1 VAVKETEMKHT
12 LLTLLVILVVGVV
25 GCRAL
30 LDEITPARIPDRSK
44 DYAEVNPEDIG
55 GFPSLNDATD
65 TRVEI
70 IIKHRDTQIG
80 LKRRAEDDTMAY
92 KDALGFIDQA
102 ITDSYALQA
111 LVIGSPENP
120 ISLLGLLAPLG
131 LGALAGKELFKRGKD
146 YSPQEYEAGIAKA
159 KVEGNNNA

>member
-1 VAVKETEMKHT
+1 MRNVVIT
-12 LLTLLVILVVGVV
+12 LLLVLVVGIV

-30 LDEITPARIPDRSK
+30 LDDLTPAKIPERSK
-44 DYAEVNPEDIG
+44 EYAEVTPEDIG
-55 GFPSLNDATD
+55 GFPSLGDATD

-102 ITDSYALQA
+102 IADSYALQA
-111 LVIGSPENP
+111 IVIGSPENP

-131 LGALAGKELFKRGKD
+131 LGAFAGKELFKRGKD
-146 YSPQEYEAGIAKA
+146 YSPEEYEAGVAKA

>member
-1 VAVKETEMKHT
+1 MKSVMVT
-12 LLTLLVILVVGVV
+12 LLLVLVIGIV

-30 LDEITPARIPDRSK
+30 LDDLTPAKIPERSK
-44 DYAEVNPEDIG
+44 EYAEVTPEDIG
-55 GFPSLNDATD
+55 GFPSLGDATD

-102 ITDSYALQA
+102 IADSYALQA
-111 LVIGSPENP
+111 IVIGSPENP

-131 LGALAGKELFKRGKD
+131 LGAFAGGSLIKRGKD
-146 YSPQEYEAGIAKA
+146 YSPEQYETAVAKA
-159 KVEGNNNA
+159 KLEGK

>member
-1 VAVKETEMKHT
+1 MKSVIVT
-12 LLTLLVILVVGVV
+12 LLLVLVIGIV

-30 LDEITPARIPDRSK
+30 LDDLTPAKIPERSK
-44 DYAEVNPEDIG
+44 EYAEVTPEDIG
-55 GFPSLNDATD
+55 GFPSLNDAAD

-70 IIKHRDTQIG
+70 IIKHRDTQID
-80 LKRRAEDDTMAY
+80 LRRLAEDDTMAY

-102 ITDSYALQA
+102 IADSYVLQA
-111 LVIGSPENP
+111 IVIGSPENP

-131 LGALAGKELFKRGKD
+131 LGAFAGKELFKRGKD
-146 YSPQEYEAGIAKA
+146 YSPEEYEAGVAKA

>member
-1 VAVKETEMKHT
+1 MKSAVIT
-12 LLTLLVILVVGVV
+12 LLLIVVVGIV

-30 LDEITPARIPDRSK
+30 LDEFTPAKIPNRSK
-44 DYAEVNPEDIG
+44 EYAEVSPEDIG
-55 GFPSLNDATD
+55 DFPSLNDAVD
-65 TRVEI
+65 TRTEI

-102 ITDSYALQA
+102 ISDSYALQTI
-111 LVIGSPENP
+111 VIGSPENP
-120 ISLLGLLAPLG
+120 ISILGLLAPLG
-131 LGALAGKELFKRGKD
+131 LGAFAGKELFKRGKD
-146 YSPQEYEAGIAKA
+146 YSPEQYEAGVAKA

>member
-1 VAVKETEMKHT
+1 MKSAIIT
-12 LLTLLVILVVGVV
+12 LALVVIIGVV
-25 GCRAL
+25 GCRAML
-30 LDEITPARIPDRSK
+30 NEITPARIPDRSK
-44 DYAEVNPEDIG
+44 DYAEVTPEDIEG
-55 GFPSLNDATD
+55 LPSLNDATD
-65 TRVEI
+65 TRTEI

-102 ITDSYALQA
+102 IADSYALQT

-131 LGALAGKELFKRGKD
+131 LGAFAGKELFKRGKD
-146 YSPQEYEAGIAKA
+146 YSPEQYEAGIAKA

>member
-1 VAVKETEMKHT
+1 MRSTIIT
-12 LLTLLVILVVGVV
+12 LLLVVIIGIV

-30 LDEITPARIPDRSK
+30 LDEVTPAKIPDRSK
-44 DYAEVNPEDIG
+44 DYAEVTPEDIG

-102 ITDSYALQA
+102 IADSYALQA

-131 LGALAGKELFKRGKD
+131 LGALAGKEFFKRGKD
-146 YSPQEYEAGIAKA
+146 YSPEEYEAGVAKA
-159 KVEGNNNA
+159 KGEGSNNA

>member
-1 VAVKETEMKHT
+1 MKSVIVT
-12 LLTLLVILVVGVV
+12 LLLVLVIGIV

-30 LDEITPARIPDRSK
+30 LDDLTPAKIPERSK
-44 DYAEVNPEDIG
+44 EYAEVTPEDIG
-55 GFPSLNDATD
+55 SFPSLGDAAD
-65 TRVEI
+65 TRTEI

-80 LKRRAEDDTMAY
+80 LKRLAEDDTMAY

-102 ITDSYALQA
+102 IADSYALQA
-111 LVIGSPENP
+111 IVIGGPENP

-131 LGALAGKELFKRGKD
+131 LGAFAGKELFKRGKD
-146 YSPQEYEAGIAKA
+146 YSPEEYEAGVAKA

>member
-1 VAVKETEMKHT
+1 MKSVIVT
-12 LLTLLVILVVGVV
+12 LLLVLVVGIV

-30 LDEITPARIPDRSK
+30 LDDLTPAKIPERSK
-44 DYAEVNPEDIG
+44 EYAEVTPEDIG
-55 GFPSLNDATD
+55 SFPSLGDATD

-102 ITDSYALQA
+102 IADSYTLQA
-111 LVIGSPENP
+111 IVIGSPENP

-131 LGALAGKELFKRGKD
+131 LGAFAGKELFKRGKD
-146 YSPQEYEAGIAKA
+146 YSPEEYEAGVAKA